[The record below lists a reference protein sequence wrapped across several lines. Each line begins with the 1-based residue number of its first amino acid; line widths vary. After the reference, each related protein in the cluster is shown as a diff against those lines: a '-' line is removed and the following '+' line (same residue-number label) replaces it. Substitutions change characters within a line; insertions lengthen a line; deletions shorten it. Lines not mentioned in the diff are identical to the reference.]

1 MTTFL
6 TRRTALLAAATCAAT
21 LGLMATAYAQTS
33 IKIGYAISRTGPNTG
48 GAAVTTIP
56 NYELWV
62 KEVNAAGGIKLG
74 DKRVLSRSC
83 SMTTAPT
90 PRRPCARWS
99 G

>member
-21 LGLMATAYAQTS
+21 LGFSTILAAVAHAQTS
-33 IKIGYAISRTGPNTG
+33 VKIGYAISRTGPNAG

-56 NYELWV
+56 
-62 KEVNAAGGIKLG
+62 IT
-74 DKRVLSRSC
+74 SC
-83 SMTTAPT
+83 
-90 PRRPCARWS
+90 